1 MSEKANYA
9 VTLMCSALE
18 VSRSGYYASIDREP
32 SKRARENAELVAE
45 IRDVHR
51 SSRGTYGSPRVHVEL
66 QARDFQV
73 GRHRVARLMRDNAI
87 TARLKRPSRRTT
99 DSEHTLSVAANHL
112 ERDFTVDG
120 PDKAWVTDITY
131 LWTQQGWLYL
141 AVVLDLFS
149 RRVIGWS
156 MAEHLRTELVL
167 GALKMALGQRL
178 PSRDLTHHSDRGC
191 QYASQA
197 YRDVLAAHG
206 IQCSMSRKGDCWDN
220 AVAESF
226 FGTLKTEL
234 VHRTRWLTRL
244 AARTAVFEYI
254 EVFYNR
260 QRRHSYL
267 GYLSPVDYENL
278 LEPDFEQA
286 A

>member
-1 MSEKANYA
+1 M
-9 VTLMCSALE
+9 TLMCEALE
-18 VSRSGYYASIDREP
+18 VSRSGYYASIGRKP
-32 SKRARENAELVAE
+32 SKRAQENAELVAE
-45 IRDVHR
+45 IRDIHR
-51 SSRGTYGSPRVHVEL
+51 SSRSTYGSPRVHFEL

-73 GRHRVARLMRDNAI
+73 GRHRVARLMRENAI
-87 TARLKRPSRRTT
+87 TARFKRPFRRTT
-99 DSEHTLSVAANHL
+99 DSAHSLSVAENHL
-112 ERDFTVDG
+112 ERNFTVDG

-141 AVVLDLFS
+141 AVVIDLFS

-167 GALKMALGQRL
+167 RALSMALGQRA
-178 PSRDLTHHSDRGC
+178 PGPDLTHHSDRGC

-197 YRDVLAAHG
+197 YREVLTAHG
-206 IQCSMSRKGDCWDN
+206 IRCSMSRKGDCWDN

-267 GYLSPVDYENL
+267 GYLSPVEYENRNETDL
-278 LEPDFEQA
+278 EQA

>member
-1 MSEKANYA
+1 M
-9 VTLMCSALE
+9 
-18 VSRSGYYASIDREP
+18 
-32 SKRARENAELVAE
+32 
-45 IRDVHR
+45 
-51 SSRGTYGSPRVHVEL
+51 
-66 QARDFQV
+66 
-73 GRHRVARLMRDNAI
+73 
-87 TARLKRPSRRTT
+87 
-99 DSEHTLSVAANHL
+99 
-112 ERDFTVDG
+112 
-120 PDKAWVTDITY
+120 TDITY

-141 AVVLDLFS
+141 AVVIDLFS

-167 GALKMALGQRL
+167 RALSMALGQRA
-178 PSRDLTHHSDRGC
+178 PGPDLTHHSDRGC

-197 YRDVLAAHG
+197 YREVLTAHG
-206 IQCSMSRKGDCWDN
+206 IRCSMSRKGDCWDN

-260 QRRHSYL
+260 RRRHSYL
-267 GYLSPVDYENL
+267 GYLSPVQYENRN
-278 LEPDFEQA
+278 EPDLEQA

>member
-1 MSEKANYA
+1 
-9 VTLMCSALE
+9 MCEALE
-18 VSRSGYYASIDREP
+18 VSRSGYYASIGREP
-32 SKRARENAELVAE
+32 SNRAQKDAELIAE
-45 IRDVHR
+45 IQDIHR
-51 SSRGTYGSPRVHVEL
+51 ASRGTYGSPRVRLDLE
-66 QARDFQV
+66 ARNFQV
-73 GRHRVARLMRDNAI
+73 GRHRVARLMRENGI
-87 TARLKRPSRRTT
+87 TARLKRPFRRTT
-99 DSEHTLSVAANHL
+99 DSKHSLSVAENYL
-112 ERDFTVDG
+112 DRNFTVDG

-131 LWTQQGWLYL
+131 LWTREGWLYL

-167 GALKMALGQRL
+167 RALRMALGQRA
-178 PSRDLTHHSDRGC
+178 PSPDLTHHSDRGC

-197 YRDVLAAHG
+197 YREVLDAHG

-267 GYLSPVDYENL
+267 GYLSPVDYERL
-278 LEPDFEQA
+278 HGSDHEQA

>member
-1 MSEKANYA
+1 
-9 VTLMCSALE
+9 VTLMCEALE
-18 VSRSGYYASIDREP
+18 VSRSGYYASIGRKP
-32 SKRARENAELVAE
+32 CNRAREDAVLVAE
-45 IRDVHR
+45 IQDIHR
-51 SSRGTYGSPRVHVEL
+51 ASRGTYGSPRVLVDL

-73 GRHRVARLMRDNAI
+73 GRHRVARLMRENGI
-87 TARLKRPSRRTT
+87 TARFKRPFRRTT
-99 DSEHTLSVAANHL
+99 DSKHSLSVAENHL
-112 ERDFTVDG
+112 ARNFAVDR

-131 LWTQQGWLYL
+131 LWTREGWLYL

-167 GALKMALGQRL
+167 RALRMALGQRA
-178 PSRDLTHHSDRGC
+178 PGPDLTHHSDHGC
-191 QYASQA
+191 QYASEA
-197 YRDVLAAHG
+197 YRDVLDAHG

-220 AVAESF
+220 AVVESF

-267 GYLSPVDYENL
+267 GYLSPVDYERL
-278 LEPDFEQA
+278 HKLHREKA